1 MQYGGVLDGVNR
13 APCGCCALGRP
24 GCGIGCDDGHAPKD
38 KVGLHQGDQATEL
51 EGIFRS
57 RARTNSPAFRHR
69 KAGELAPAGYVDAL
83 GDEDDSDE

>member
-1 MQYGGVLDGVNR
+1 
-13 APCGCCALGRP
+13 
-24 GCGIGCDDGHAPKD
+24 
-38 KVGLHQGDQATEL
+38 VGLHQGDQATEL

>member
-13 APCGCCALGRP
+13 APCGC
-24 GCGIGCDDGHAPKD
+24 CDDGHAPKD